1 MIHESAVL
9 HTHLAQMQNLVCT
22 SKLVDGFCR
31 QIKGREKKKCYTPDQ
46 EDGFLA
52 LCVSLF
58 I

>member
-9 HTHLAQMQNLVCT
+9 HTHLAQKQNLVCT
-22 SKLVDGFCR
+22 WKLVDGFCR

-52 LCVSLF
+52 LGVSLF